1 MASIISQINWIANGE
16 RADSVTMNRPLL
28 EFLTK
33 YETGLISL
41 NSNAVAVTLDP
52 SIWDVSCTDGML
64 VSYSAGKLYPS
75 TQALQSSIV
84 GIADVSNSTV
94 LMNGVVQSSLFGTAL
109 VDDSRYFMDYSVPGG
124 ITVTRTNSA
133 PFIGYT
139 FDTTGSGDIV
149 ISINTHSVIDNS
161 EIHMDGGSY

>member
-16 RADSVTMNRPLL
+16 RADSVTLNRPLL

-41 NSNAVAVTLDP
+41 NSNAVSVTVDP
-52 SIWDVSCTDGML
+52 SLWDVTCIDGML
-64 VSYSAGKLYPS
+64 ISYSAGKLYPS
-75 TQALQSSIV
+75 TQALETSVV
-84 GIADVSNSTV
+84 GIADVSNSTI
-94 LMNGVVQSSLFGTAL
+94 LINGIVQSSLFATAL
-109 VDDSRYFMDYSVPGG
+109 VDDSKYFMDYSTAGG
-124 ITVTRTNSA
+124 ITTTRLSDA

-139 FDTTGSGDIV
+139 FDSTGSGDIV
-149 ISINTHSVIDNS
+149 ISINVHSILNDK